1 MLTKYE
7 LDLKDLK
14 KLKDYS
20 SKKKIKFLVS
30 AFDEETL
37 IDLKKL
43 KLKTYKVPSGEIT
56 NIPYLKLLGSFK
68 KKIILSTGMANYKE
82 ITHAV
87 KTLIKNGTKRNAL
100 CLLQCTSNYPTKIS
114 DVNLSVI
121 KKLKKKYRT
130 KVGFS
135 DHTTELETPLFAI
148 FNGAHIIEKH
158 ITLSNKDKGPDHKAS
173 LNFNNFAKM
182 VRMIRNYNL
191 SFGTSFKKA
200 NAEEIKNSQS
210 VRKSLVA
217 KINIKKGEKFS
228 FQNLCSKR
236 PGNGLPPGKIYGLI
250 GKKSPKEFRINEQIK
265 LK

>member
-1 MLTKYE
+1 M
-7 LDLKDLK
+7 
-14 KLKDYS
+14 
-20 SKKKIKFLVS
+20 
-30 AFDEETL
+30 
-37 IDLKKL
+37 
-43 KLKTYKVPSGEIT
+43 
-56 NIPYLKLLGSFK
+56 
-68 KKIILSTGMANYKE
+68 
-82 ITHAV
+82 
-87 KTLIKNGTKRNAL
+87 
-100 CLLQCTSNYPTKIS
+100 
-114 DVNLSVI
+114 
-121 KKLKKKYRT
+121 
-130 KVGFS
+130 
-135 DHTTELETPLFAI
+135 FAI

-250 GKKSPKEFRINEQIK
+250 GKKSQKNLELTNK
-265 LK
+265 